1 MSDLRFSIEFR
12 NRSSG
17 ARHTVVVDLG
27 EFTVRELEQAWCGPG
42 GLFGPVAWAHAYRH
56 AARRTSPDYIG
67 LPASVKAHRLQ
78 DA

>member
-12 NRSSG
+12 NQVTG
-17 ARHTVVVDLG
+17 AQHIVVVDLG
-27 EFTVRELEQAWCGPG
+27 EFTVRELEQAWGGPG
-42 GLFGPVAWAHAYRH
+42 KLYGPVAKAFAYQH
-56 AARRTSPDYIG
+56 AAKRTPPDYIG